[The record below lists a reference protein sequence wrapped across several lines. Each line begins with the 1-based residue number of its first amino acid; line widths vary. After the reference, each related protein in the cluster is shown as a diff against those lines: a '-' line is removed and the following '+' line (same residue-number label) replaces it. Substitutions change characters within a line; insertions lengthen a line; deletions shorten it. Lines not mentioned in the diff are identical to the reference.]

1 MLAQP
6 SCHRGHG
13 IGAVAIDEGVPD
25 LALARVRIRLVVI
38 GAKVG
43 DLDLS
48 YTIIE
53 AVLLPSDDLVSMNRR
68 GSGSG

>member
-6 SCHRGHG
+6 SCHRGRG
-13 IGAVAIDEGVPD
+13 TGATGVDKGVPN
-25 LALARVRIRLVVI
+25 LASARVRIRLVMI
-38 GAKVG
+38 GAEEG
-43 DLDLS
+43 DPDPT